1 MKTRKK
7 LAFTELMQEVMAG
20 LKMFQPE
27 PKFIKARIER
37 LIEQE
42 FMARDEADKTLL
54 LYVA

>member
-20 LKMFQPE
+20 LKMFQPD
-27 PKFIKARIER
+27 PKFIKQRIER

-42 FMARDEADKTLL
+42 FMARDETDKTVL